1 MRPVL
6 CLAIVCVLAL
16 AGAGMAHAAG
26 AYSQSAFEKVMGDT
40 MKDLRLLLNSLVAE
54 DWAKA
59 QSSAQDMTTQAKAM
73 RDLTPKVSV
82 DRIGEFQAQAD
93 SLAARGAR
101 VLVAV
106 KAHDRGLATAGMGR
120 MVETCM
126 TCHSIFRK

>member
-1 MRPVL
+1 MRLPA
-6 CLAIVCVLAL
+6 CLALVCILAMTGVLP
-16 AGAGMAHAAG
+16 AHGAG

-59 QSSAQDMTTQAKAM
+59 QTSTENLTAQAKAM
-73 RDLTPKVSV
+73 RDLTPKVSA
-82 DRIGEFQAQAD
+82 DRIGEFQAHAD
-93 SLAARGAR
+93 SLTAQGSR

-106 KAHDRGLATAGMGR
+106 KAHDSGLAAQGMGR

-126 TCHSIFRK
+126 VCHSVFRR